1 MAGAAQY
8 AVRAGRSNYAGSA
21 GIVVGVA
28 CVYWMRVPHRD
39 VGNMNAVLGIG
50 EEYRIY
56 RYLAGGCG
64 SEHTSPLPDFGTLS
78 GVLQWL
84 SLPG

>member
-1 MAGAAQY
+1 MSVYLTNVRGHSHC
-8 AVRAGRSNYAGSA
+8 AVS
-21 GIVVGVA
+21 
-28 CVYWMRVPHRD
+28 VPSHRQD

>member
-1 MAGAAQY
+1 
-8 AVRAGRSNYAGSA
+8 
-21 GIVVGVA
+21 
-28 CVYWMRVPHRD
+28 
-39 VGNMNAVLGIG
+39 MNAVLGIG